1 MAREPL
7 LDMLSERREG
17 LDGGNLKITTGVLWC
32 PTESPEI
39 AAFLLVQKKYIGT
52 SSSLDLP
59 PLPACPQEPGLIAI
73 RLVLKEHTC
82 SEAHGSSG

>member
-1 MAREPL
+1 MTCSLKEERDWTEVTSRSPL
-7 LDMLSERREG
+7 GFCGALRRA
-17 LDGGNLKITTGVLWC
+17 T
-32 PTESPEI
+32 EI